1 MTTCLVPAHVR
12 GAHEDGED
20 EVHEEVE
27 GDEGDEEVVRLHR
40 QLRLVQLHREEDGD
54 DADDLRGVA
63 DEPVDPVEEGAAPVV
78 GVAARQGDQRLHE
91 AQAGADDAQQGVR
104 VLGDR
109 DLGPALDRVDKL
121 ILERG
126 LVTVVIR
133 LLNNVICDLLGVV
146 AHVVFNVV

>member
-1 MTTCLVPAHVR
+1 M
-12 GAHEDGED
+12 
-20 EVHEEVE
+20 
-27 GDEGDEEVVRLHR
+27 
-40 QLRLVQLHREEDGD
+40 
-54 DADDLRGVA
+54 
-63 DEPVDPVEEGAAPVV
+63 DPVEDRAAAVV
-78 GVAARQGDQRLHE
+78 GMAARHGDERLHE

-109 DLGPALDRVDKL
+109 DLGPALDRVDKGYEKF
-121 ILERG
+121 ISERG

>member
-1 MTTCLVPAHVR
+1 M
-12 GAHEDGED
+12 
-20 EVHEEVE
+20 
-27 GDEGDEEVVRLHR
+27 
-40 QLRLVQLHREEDGD
+40 
-54 DADDLRGVA
+54 
-63 DEPVDPVEEGAAPVV
+63 DPVEDRAAAVV
-78 GVAARQGDQRLHE
+78 GMAARHGDERLHE

-109 DLGPALDRVDKL
+109 DLGPALDRVDKGDEKL